1 VLRHVSDDGAIRATP
16 RGIKE
21 VHLTA
26 VRNFSEQA
34 ADERRFA
41 GAVFPDHRGQFAAM
55 EVQVH
60 MLENWP
66 ASNARPDIA
75 QRGAALAAAVGRDT
89 VVGRGVVGW
98 HLHRSEAG

>member
-1 VLRHVSDDGAIRATP
+1 
-16 RGIKE
+16 
-21 VHLTA
+21 
-26 VRNFSEQA
+26 
-34 ADERRFA
+34 
-41 GAVFPDHRGQFAAM
+41 
-55 EVQVH
+55 